1 MNDFESPELVD
12 LFNAYTASPE
22 SIGRRFT
29 AAAARASMDD
39 PLLVATGAD
48 LALFPGGGRPPEVLG
63 FRLSTRGFKELAAVS
78 HLGPALATLIALR
91 RLEPDGTWRED
102 AEHFLA
108 ECRRSR
114 AANSERLWAETIA
127 VEAFRGREQSIARM
141 VDYACGITVRF
152 LENALANP
160 DDFTFE
166 ILRDEYLEGS
176 GQSSLAVPFN
186 RIMIATFFLV
196 GLETANRFIAWCD
209 SHEIDWAR
217 TMVIVAGKQGRPSAG
232 VTWRSNSVANIIL
245 SASRGA
251 LPLDRLLIAPHA
263 PVFDTPQNGDLGQ
276 VVALEPA
283 LRGLWAGTHAV
294 MELGAEMFAG
304 YPSFSPDQGG
314 TIQVDAAT
322 NSVGDMPAVESVDDW
337 FAMITRLRVVMEDP
351 RQLLSGAVSDVAAA
365 QLATN
370 GNDPGSVIV
379 PGLDGEP
386 YPAIGDSA
394 AWPDQTPAL

>member
-1 MNDFESPELVD
+1 MSEFESPELID

-29 AAAARASMDD
+29 AAAARASVDHPMV
-39 PLLVATGAD
+39 VATGAD
-48 LALFPGGGRPPEVLG
+48 IALFPGGGAAPEVLG

-91 RLEPDGTWRED
+91 CLEPDGTWRED

-114 AANSERLWAETIA
+114 AANSERLWSDTIA
-127 VEAFRGREQSIARM
+127 VDAFRGRERSIAEM
-141 VDYACGITVRF
+141 VDYACDITVRY

-160 DDFTFE
+160 DQFTFE
-166 ILRDEYLEGS
+166 TLRDDYLEGS
-176 GQSSLAVPFN
+176 GQSSLPVPFN

-196 GLETANRFIAWCD
+196 GLETANRFITWFD
-209 SHEIDWAR
+209 SHKIDWSR
-217 TMVIVAGKQGRPSAG
+217 TMVIIAGKQGRPSAG
-232 VTWRSNSVANIIL
+232 VTWRSNSIANIIL

-263 PVFDTPQNGDLGQ
+263 PVFETPKNGDLGE
-276 VVALEPA
+276 VIALEPA

-294 MELGAEMFAG
+294 MDIGAEMFEG
-304 YPSFSPDQGG
+304 YPAFAPDQGG
-314 TIQVDAAT
+314 DIQIDSDTRTI
-322 NSVGDMPAVESVDDW
+322 GDMPAVKSADDW
-337 FAMITRLRVVMEDP
+337 FAMITRLRLVMEDP

-365 QLATN
+365 QLASN

-379 PGLDGEP
+379 PGLDREP
-386 YPAIGDSA
+386 YPAIGA
-394 AWPDQTPAL
+394 GKR

>member
-1 MNDFESPELVD
+1 MTDSESPELVA
-12 LFNAYTASPE
+12 LFNTYTALPD

-29 AAAARASMDD
+29 AAAARASADD

-48 LALFPGGGRPPEVLG
+48 LALFPGRGRAPEVLG

-91 RLEPDGTWRED
+91 DLEPDGTWRED
-102 AEHFLA
+102 AERFLE
-108 ECRRSR
+108 ECKRSR
-114 AANSERLWAETIA
+114 KANNEQLWADTIA
-127 VEAFRGREQSIARM
+127 VEAFRGRERAIAAM
-141 VDYACGITVRF
+141 VDYACDITVRY
-152 LENALANP
+152 LEKALVDP
-160 DDFTFE
+160 DRFTFAT
-166 ILRDEYLEGS
+166 LRDEYLEGT
-176 GQSSLAVPFN
+176 GQPDLPVPFN

-217 TMVIVAGKQGRPSAG
+217 TMVVIAGKQGRPSAG
-232 VTWRSNSVANIIL
+232 VTWRSNSIANIIL

-263 PVFDTPQNGDLGQ
+263 PVFATPHDGDLQ
-276 VVALEPA
+276 EVMSLEHP

-294 MELGAEMFAG
+294 MRLGADMFEG
-304 YPSFSPDQGG
+304 YPAFSSDQGG
-314 TIQVDAAT
+314 VIQIDAETAT
-322 NSVGDMPAVESVDDW
+322 VGDMPAVTSADDW
-337 FAMITRLRVVMEDP
+337 FAMITRLRLVMEDP

-370 GNDPGSVIV
+370 GNDPSAVIV

-386 YPAIGDSA
+386 YPALVDAESRRE
-394 AWPDQTPAL
+394 

>member
-1 MNDFESPELVD
+1 MNDFESPELIE

-29 AAAARASMDD
+29 AAAARASVDD

-48 LALFPGGGRPPEVLG
+48 VALFPGGGKAPGVLG

-91 RLEPDGTWRED
+91 RLEPEGTWRED
-102 AEHFLA
+102 AEHFLQ

-114 AANSERLWAETIA
+114 AVNSERLWADTIA
-127 VEAFRGREQSIARM
+127 VEAFRGRERSIAEM
-141 VDYACGITVRF
+141 VDYACGITVRY

-160 DDFTFE
+160 DQFTFE
-166 ILRDEYLEGS
+166 TLRDEYLEGGGS
-176 GQSSLAVPFN
+176 SSLPVPFN

-196 GLETANRFIAWCD
+196 GLETANRFITWFD
-209 SHEIDWAR
+209 LHEIDWAR
-217 TMVIVAGKQGRPSAG
+217 TMVIIAGKQGRPSAG

-251 LPLDRLLIAPHA
+251 LPLNRLLIAPHA
-263 PVFDTPQNGDLGQ
+263 PVFETPKDGDLSA
-276 VVALEPA
+276 VIALEHG

-294 MELGAEMFAG
+294 MDIGAEMFEG
-304 YPSFSPDQGG
+304 YPAFASDQGG
-314 TIQVDAAT
+314 TIQIDSDT
-322 NSVGDMPAVESVDDW
+322 RTVGDMPAVKSADDW
-337 FAMITRLRVVMEDP
+337 FAMITRLRLVMEDP
-351 RQLLSGAVSDVAAA
+351 RQLLSGAVSDVAVA
-365 QLATN
+365 QLVSN
-370 GNDPGSVIV
+370 GNDPSSIIV

-386 YPAIGDSA
+386 YPPIGD
-394 AWPDQTPAL
+394 QNR

>member
-1 MNDFESPELVD
+1 MNDFESRELVD

-29 AAAARASMDD
+29 AAAARASAER

-48 LALFPGGGRPPEVLG
+48 LAFFPGGGRPPEVLG
-63 FRLSTRGFKELAAVS
+63 FRLSTRGFKELAAIS

-91 RLEPDGTWRED
+91 ALEPDGTWRED
-102 AEHFLA
+102 AEAFLT

-114 AANSERLWAETIA
+114 AANSEQLWADTIA
-127 VEAFRGREQSIARM
+127 VSAFRGRERSIAEM
-141 VDYACGITVRF
+141 VDYACNITERY

-160 DDFTFE
+160 DQFTFE
-166 ILRDEYLEGS
+166 TLRSDYLEGD
-176 GQSSLAVPFN
+176 GQPGLPVPFN

-196 GLETANRFIAWCD
+196 GLDTANRFITWFD
-209 SHEIDWAR
+209 SHRIDWSQA
-217 TMVIVAGKQGRPSAG
+217 MVVIAGKQGRPSAG

-263 PVFDTPQNGDLGQ
+263 PVFETPSHGDLSG
-276 VVALEPA
+276 VIALERA

-294 MELGAEMFAG
+294 MDIGAEMFAG
-304 YPSFSPDQGG
+304 YPAFASDQGG
-314 TIQVDAAT
+314 AIHIDSDTKTI
-322 NSVGDMPAVESVDDW
+322 GDMPAVRSADDW
-337 FAMITRLRVVMEDP
+337 LSMITRLRLVMEDP

-365 QLATN
+365 QLVSN
-370 GNDPGSVIV
+370 GNDPTAVVV

-386 YPAIGDSA
+386 YPSIGEQKA
-394 AWPDQTPAL
+394 